1 MLHDIKMDSLQTVSL
16 DGAALE
22 PLYHAP
28 KTSSN
33 LVAKDEL
40 KIYNGNCHCGAV
52 TYSVRSELLT
62 QTGPP
67 VCECDCSIC
76 SRVSVIFSLCARGLT
91 PQIIGPTPLKIMQLQ
106 NGYLWIY
113 PRIADVEVH
122 NEEEAP
128 FTDYIFGQA
137 AIHRFCSICGSSM
150 FNYLQDPK
158 IDIRPVNV
166 RTLNGL
172 GAKRLNVVRNYKPPI
187 VLFKD

>member
-1 MLHDIKMDSLQTVSL
+1 MLHDFKLDSLQTVSL
-16 DGAALE
+16 NGAALE

-28 KTSSN
+28 KTSSS
-33 LVAKDEL
+33 LVAKDKL

-76 SRVSVIFSLCARGLT
+76 SR
-91 PQIIGPTPLKIMQLQ
+91 

-122 NEEEAP
+122 GEEEAP
-128 FTDYIFGQA
+128 FTDYIFGQR

-158 IDIRPVNV
+158 INIRPVNV

-172 GAKRLNVVRNYKPPI
+172 DAKRLNVVRNYKPPI
-187 VLFKD
+187 VLSKD